1 MLRTTQRPNAVRGR
15 RRLLVPTDVSA
26 WLEEGMM
33 KLKAIEPTHGAGPET
48 IHYPRGGR
56 HDSER
61 RSQSPDTARVGPR
74 LR

>member
-1 MLRTTQRPNAVRGR
+1 MP
-15 RRLLVPTDVSA
+15 VPTDVCA

-33 KLKAIEPTHGAGPET
+33 KLKAIEPAHGAGLEC

-56 HDSER
+56 PDSER
-61 RSQSPDTARVGPR
+61 RSQSPDTGRVGPR